1 MGVTSRTGLFGFGQQ
16 ADESTDP
23 TKWYKHKAAAIDL
36 AIVDDTQVF
45 PSEIGGV
52 PVPSGMFKA
61 GVSAGGGATLYPR
74 LEDTFGHLLFAAF
87 GKVTTTLAENILET
101 SDSNSVVN
109 THLFSMDYTQWSYLP
124 WMGFR
129 KIIDKAPGSADTD
142 IIGEEFTDG
151 KVLGLSFSLPNQGLI
166 TCRVDALCKEY
177 DMVEDPEDAG
187 GWTWENATYE
197 DYTSVPLA
205 TFKDANASI
214 INGTIDVGSS
224 DFVELPIVAASFQ
237 LANAPEQDQL
247 ERIYGDPW
255 RDEITVVARSM
266 QVMLTVKWKNPKL
279 YQKLITGATSGGGEW
294 TPQPFVDSLTFDVI
308 SPKVVPGTDTGST
321 EQYMFRFEADK
332 VGFAPRGGIQLAGNQ
347 SVMLQLVGT
356 VLEDDSGYYGTIK
369 LQNDVAS
376 YGAG

>member
-1 MGVTSRTGLFGFGQQ
+1 MGVTARTGLFGFGQQ
-16 ADESTDP
+16 ASEAADP
-23 TKWYKHKAAAIDL
+23 AKWYKHKAAAIDL

-45 PSEIGGV
+45 PAEIGGV
-52 PVPSGMFKA
+52 PVPNGMFKA
-61 GVSAGGGATLYPR
+61 GVTAGGGATLYPR
-74 LEDTFGHLLFAAF
+74 LEDSFGHLLFAAL
-87 GKVTTTLAENILET
+87 GKVVTTAGESLLGTTDTNAK
-101 SDSNSVVN
+101 VN
-109 THLFSMDYTQWSYLP
+109 THVFSMDYSQWSYLP

-151 KVLGLSFSLPNQGLI
+151 KVLGLSFTLPNQGLI

-177 DMVEDPEDAG
+177 DMVEDPEGAG
-187 GWTWENATYE
+187 AWAFENATYE

-214 INGTIDVGSS
+214 INGTIDVGSTT
-224 DFVELPIVAASFQ
+224 FAELPIIAASFQ
-237 LANAPEQDQL
+237 IANAPEQDQL

-266 QVMLTVKWKNPKL
+266 QVMLTVKWKDPKL
-279 YQKLITGATSGGGEW
+279 YQKIITGATSGGGEW
-294 TPQPFVDSLTFDVI
+294 SPQPFVDSLTFDVI
-308 SPKVVPGTDTGST
+308 SPKVITGTSTGKT
-321 EQYMFRFEADK
+321 EQYMFRVNCDK
-332 VGFAPRGGIQLAGNQ
+332 VGFAPRGGVQLAGNQ

-356 VLEDDSGYYGTIK
+356 VLEDDSGEYGTIT

>member
-16 ADESTDP
+16 SAEGVAP

-36 AIVDDTQVF
+36 AIVDDTRVF

-61 GVSAGGGATLYPR
+61 GVAAGGGATLYPR
-74 LEDTFGHLLFAAF
+74 LEDTFGHLLFAAL
-87 GKVTTTLAENILET
+87 GDCTTTLAKNLLGT
-101 SDSNSVVN
+101 SDINSKVN
-109 THLFSMDYTQWSYLP
+109 THVFKMDYSQWSYLP

-142 IIGEEFTDG
+142 IIGEQFIDG
-151 KVLGLSFSLPNQGLI
+151 KVLGMSFSLPNQGLI
-166 TCRVDALCKEY
+166 TCRVDALCKDY
-177 DMVEDPEDAG
+177 DMVADPEGVGTWA
-187 GWTWENATYE
+187 WENANYE

-205 TFKDANASI
+205 TFKDANASVI
-214 INGTIDVGSS
+214 QGTIDVGSTT
-224 DFVELPIVAASFQ
+224 FANLPIVAASFQ
-237 LANAPEQDQL
+237 VANAPEQDQL

-255 RDEITVVARSM
+255 RDEITIVARSM
-266 QVMLTVKWKNPKL
+266 QVMLTVKWKNPQL
-279 YQKLITGATSGGGEW
+279 YQKLITGAISGAGEW
-294 TPQPFVDSLTFDVI
+294 DPAPYVDSLQFDVI
-308 SPKVVPGTDTGST
+308 SPKVITGTNTGKT
-321 EQYMFRFEADK
+321 EQYMFRFNAAK

-347 SVMLQLVGT
+347 SVMMQLVGT
-356 VLEDDSGYYGTIK
+356 VLEDDSGYYGTIT